1 MKQHNTRWS
10 FTLGPALALAA
21 GLVSLSVVGPARA
34 DDPGQ
39 TPQQSSTAQTYRFNG
54 RLQRPNPATPPAGSQ
69 VQPSVTAQTFQFN
82 GRFRNF
88 NPGNPPPGGPGNTRP
103 PYLPPGV
110 QETYPLAPFTQPDI
124 LRNYLQMRATSPRPN
139 DFMGGQFNPQYR
151 STRTPRDSYFPP
163 YGYVDPYPYV
173 DYGYGG
179 YSYGGYAFN
188 PVAGAP
194 IFPSIYSGYG
204 SWYPQYLPQNRV
216 IVQREVI
223 YVKPEVRAEDPGE
236 RTEPRPSTGSQPAAG
251 DYYLVRPR
259 EETLNDAIEDMR
271 RAWLNGDYARFR
283 ARVREDGKVRIYL
296 KGKYQYSVD
305 GQDFGQMT
313 HDAMTRIDTTGFE
326 LDQVQK
332 TGENR
337 AFVSGKHTYVDPDK
351 SKREVYV
358 SYGLVREKG
367 HWHISEAGSSSSPIT
382 KHEE

>member
-10 FTLGPALALAA
+10 FTLGTVLTVVA
-21 GLVSLSVVGPARA
+21 GLLTVPVASPARA
-34 DDPGQ
+34 DDPRQ
-39 TPQQSSTAQTYRFNG
+39 AQPNLMAQTFRFNG
-54 RLQRPNPATPPAGSQ
+54 R
-69 VQPSVTAQTFQFN
+69 FQH
-82 GRFRNF
+82 F
-88 NPGNPPPGGPGNTRP
+88 NPGNPPPGGPGNTLQP
-103 PYLPPGV
+103 FLPPGV
-110 QETYPLAPFTQPDI
+110 QETYPLAPFNQPDI

-151 STRTPRDSYFPP
+151 STRTRDPYFPP
-163 YGYVDPYPYV
+163 YGYVDPYSYV

-179 YSYGGYAFN
+179 YNYGGYAFN
-188 PVAGAP
+188 PVVGAP
-194 IFPSIYSGYG
+194 LFPSIYSSYG

-216 IVQREVI
+216 VVQREVI
-223 YVKPEVRAEDPGE
+223 YVKPESRAEDPGA
-236 RTEPRPSTGSQPAAG
+236 RTEPRSGTGPQPAAG

-271 RAWLNGDYARFR
+271 RAWLNGDYSRFR

-332 TGENR
+332 NGENR

-351 SKREVYV
+351 SKRDVYV

-367 HWHISEAGSSSSPIT
+367 RWRITEAGSSSAPIA
-382 KHEE
+382 KHDE